1 MWEGWKCPPCE
12 LWQKTILTCCFLTC
26 QPHWM
31 LGFWKLNKTG
41 NICYFTYSTS
51 YMYISPVKYCMYQYL
66 KQSVKAKWVILND
79 FKDQDPFWL
88 LSFLKEFEKLLRTS
102 TKFLSDNVRNKS
114 IFLPFSFFSHL
125 EASNIL
131 SIAMAGK
138 HYSIQ
143 YIIWFCAQYAC

>member
-1 MWEGWKCPPCE
+1 MHSPIVVRPHPQKGLLHTLTPHNEQEEHVGGVKCPPCE

-41 NICYFTYSTS
+41 NICYFTYSMS

-66 KQSVKAKWVILND
+66 KQPVKAKWVILND

-102 TKFLSDNVRNKS
+102 TKFLSDNVRNES
-114 IFLPFSFFSHL
+114 IFLPFSFFH
-125 EASNIL
+125 I
-131 SIAMAGK
+131 
-138 HYSIQ
+138 
-143 YIIWFCAQYAC
+143 